1 LYEYDAVLERLAR
14 DLEHLTAELRPFIQE
29 EAPWW
34 AGDTSPGMGRCPPPI
49 PSTSELV

>member
-1 LYEYDAVLERLAR
+1 VLKRLAQ
-14 DLEHLTAELRPFIQE
+14 DLEHLTAALGPFIQE

-34 AGDTSPGMGRCPPPI
+34 AGDTSLGIGMKTPPI